1 MGDIPKNH
9 TRTRRGSTGSSG
21 RRGGGFNLQVITV
34 QEAIDMKKPGHLDPN
49 DTYQKLPNNEE
60 PIGLFVSPSQYI
72 QGRGVIRLLGEYLSL
87 CVSGGAGVVITPGRQ
102 RVLGETINQSLGAAG
117 LSASQTI
124 FQGES
129 TLAEAERIT
138 AFFRGSSQE
147 VNVLIGVGGGKC
159 LDATR
164 MAASRLGIPAVT
176 VPTTASTDAP
186 TAAHAIVYDETG
198 VFTAVEFCAVNP
210 LLVLVDL
217 EIIAEAPPR
226 YLVAG
231 MGDAFSTFYEA
242 RCCMENPM
250 ARTARGGRPTMA
262 ALAIARQCHD
272 VLLDYGTK
280 ALEEIRSRRIGE
292 ALARIAEAN
301 ILLSGI
307 GFESGGLAGAHG
319 VAQGLTVCEDLHKN
333 CLHGELVA
341 IGVLTQLVMEK
352 RLEEAEKAARFF
364 KAVGLPLHLGQL
376 GFDTARRRGDLEAIV
391 RSALGVFFIRYEPFD
406 LTPDLLKAAIL
417 EADAFGRAMA

>member
-1 MGDIPKNH
+1 MTN
-9 TRTRRGSTGSSG
+9 
-21 RRGGGFNLQVITV
+21 
-34 QEAIDMKKPGHLDPN
+34 KPGTLNPN
-49 DTYQKLPNNEE
+49 TTYQKLPDGEE
-60 PIGLFVSPSQYI
+60 PIGLFVSPSQYV
-72 QGRGVIRLLGEYLSL
+72 QGRGVIRLIGEYLSL
-87 CVSGGAGVVITPGRQ
+87 CVSGGAGVVITPGRD
-102 RVLGETINQSLGAAG
+102 RVLGETIRRSLEAAG
-117 LSASQTI
+117 LSVRTTV

-129 TLAEAERIT
+129 TLAEAERIA
-138 AFFRGSSQE
+138 AFFRSPGHA
-147 VNVLIGVGGGKC
+147 VNALIGVGGGKC

-164 MAASRLGIPAVT
+164 MAASRLAVPAVT
-176 VPTTASTDAP
+176 VPTTASTDSP
-186 TAAHAIVYDETG
+186 TAAHSVVYDQSG
-198 VFTAVEFCAVNP
+198 VFVDLEFCATNP

-242 RCCMENPM
+242 RCCMENPA

-262 ALAIARQCHD
+262 ALAIARQCRD
-272 VLLDYGTK
+272 VLLDYGAA
-280 ALEEIRSRRIGE
+280 ALEEIKGRRKGE

-341 IGVLTQLVMEK
+341 IGVLAQLVMEK
-352 RLEEAEKAARFF
+352 RMEEARQAAGFF

-376 GFDTARRRGDLEAIV
+376 GFDPDRRSADLDAIV
-391 RSALGVFFIRYEPFD
+391 QSSLGVFFIHYEPFE
-406 LTPDLLKAAIL
+406 LTHDLLKAGIL